1 MPPILSE
8 EDIDS
13 IARRIVALI
22 GERLVTSALPSPAL
36 SNPPAEKPKSHVPDR
51 LVYTVNELAT
61 ELRVSRVTLW
71 RLEVRGLLKSVPG
84 IRHKIYSHAEVQRFL
99 AGARSKW

>member
-1 MPPILSE
+1 MPQTLSE

-13 IARRIVALI
+13 IARRVVTLI
-22 GERLVTSALPSPAL
+22 GERLVAPTSSP
-36 SNPPAEKPKSHVPDR
+36 PPFTTSQAEKPKSQVPVR
-51 LVYTVNELAT
+51 LAYSVNELAA

-84 IRHKIYSHAEVQRFL
+84 IRHKIYSHAEIQRFL
-99 AGARSKW
+99 AGDQSKR